1 MPERGEP
8 AGTDGTTTLKVIEGV
23 GANDSR
29 HPETRNLTPHLRSD
43 RETQI
48 ARKIWEGKI
57 ET

>member
-1 MPERGEP
+1 MPERGES
-8 AGTDGTTTLKVIEGV
+8 AGADGTTTLKVIEGV

-48 ARKIWEGKI
+48 DRKI
-57 ET
+57 